1 MNNKEFT
8 ERNIGLTFDFLRQVS
23 GDPSILES
31 ISNGAVIEFI
41 DKDYIKT
48 EYPESV
54 KPGRFIKVKNQFEMI
69 D

>member
-1 MNNKEFT
+1 MNNKEYT

-23 GDPSILES
+23 EDPSILEN

-41 DKDYIKT
+41 DKDYSKK
-48 EYPESV
+48 EHPQNV
-54 KPGRFIKVKNQFEMI
+54 KPSRFIRVKNQFELI

>member
-1 MNNKEFT
+1 MNNKEFID
-8 ERNIGLTFDFLRQVS
+8 RNIGLTFDFLRQVKD
-23 GDPSILES
+23 DPSILES
-31 ISNGAVIEFI
+31 IPDGAVIEFI

-54 KPGRFIKVKNQFEMI
+54 KPGRFIKVKNQFELI